1 MFCYVF
7 KLFDRT
13 GISLHDTEKCS
24 VTCSDYNS
32 NLSKCKISV
41 TKNESLSK
49 DKYGWLIEDQ
59 IVFSTPKE
67 SKSKITR
74 YISAISLIHP
84 AESDVWIVFSQR
96 YSKKDNDWTSVYR
109 FYQNSEMKEFDTL
122 TALNIFLKKS
132 GYNGRKLE
140 ESDFLL
146 KKE

>member
-13 GISLHDTEKCS
+13 GISLHDSEKCL
-24 VTCSDYNS
+24 VTCPDYDL
-32 NLSKCKISV
+32 NLCKCKIGV
-41 TKNESLSK
+41 TRNETLSK
-49 DKYGWLIEDQ
+49 DKFGWLIEDH
-59 IVFSTPKE
+59 IVFTVPKE
-67 SKSKITR
+67 SKSKMTK

-84 AESDVWIVFSQR
+84 SESDVWIVFSQR
-96 YSKKDNDWTSVYR
+96 HSKKDNDWSSIYR
-109 FYQNSEMKEFDTL
+109 FYQNNEMKEFDTL